1 MTKQS
6 IFSNID
12 CHELETTPM
21 SSTGNSEVTASS
33 QGSLS
38 EFAKMYCQQ
47 RAFSEFDETKP
58 EEVDKKKP
66 KKVDDKKEGMC
77 SSKNSLDSV
86 EPFGYSFKSCK
97 KRSF

>member
-12 CHELETTPM
+12 CHELETTPL
-21 SSTGNSEVTASS
+21 SSTGNAEVTANS

-47 RAFSEFDETKP
+47 RAFSKFDETKP
-58 EEVDKKKP
+58 KE
-66 KKVDDKKEGMC
+66 VDDKKANDDIKKEGMY
-77 SSKNSLDSV
+77 SSKNSLASV
-86 EPFGYSFKSCK
+86 EPEGFSFKSSK
-97 KRSF
+97 KKCF

>member
-12 CHELETTPM
+12 CHELETTPL

-47 RAFSEFDETKP
+47 RAFSKFDETKP
-58 EEVDKKKP
+58 KEVDDKKANN
-66 KKVDDKKEGMC
+66 DIKKEGMC
-77 SSKNSLDSV
+77 SIKNSLASV
-86 EPFGYSFKSCK
+86 EPKGFSFKSCK